1 MSVSPDT
8 PFPRPG
14 TSLALAL
21 KTAGARQAQLT
32 AWARWW
38 HEVSRIPYEVSDPAV
53 GEKKLLWWQ
62 QAVVDAQ
69 RQPPQHPLLKALVGD
84 GVLGEAA
91 ARPSNALP
99 PLTCWLGQLQALQD
113 LLHQTRWLDGAGLQR
128 HMQQSTGLAVEGAA
142 WMLGARQA
150 DALTAA
156 RDLGVAL
163 RKAHILTRVG
173 QDSHAGW
180 LHLPVD
186 LLQQHGTKAHEWTRP
201 AADAPSAAMQ
211 HLMRHW
217 QQTTLTELADSMSRL
232 NQAAG
237 DARPALRPLRVLTAL
252 NVKLLEDLDAHGYQ
266 ILRQRISVGPWRK
279 WVTAWR
285 TR

>member
-14 TSLALAL
+14 SALALAL
-21 KTAGARQAQLT
+21 KSAGAQQARLT
-32 AWARWW
+32 AWAHWW

-62 QAVVDAQ
+62 QAVADAH
-69 RQPPQHPLLKALVGD
+69 RQPPQHPLLKALA
-84 GVLGEAA
+84 GEGGLA
-91 ARPSNALP
+91 NQDILP
-99 PLTCWLGQLQALQD
+99 PQTCWQGQLQALGD
-113 LLHQTRWLDGAGLQR
+113 LLHQTRWLDSAGLQS
-128 HMQQSTGLAVEGAA
+128 HMQQSTGLALEGAA
-142 WMLGARQA
+142 WLLGVRNPE
-150 DALTAA
+150 ALTAA

-173 QDSHAGW
+173 QDTHAGW

-201 AADAPSAAMQ
+201 AADAPSVAMKQ
-211 HLMRHW
+211 LMQQW
-217 QQTTLTELADSMSRL
+217 QQATVVALNDSIDRL

-237 DARPALRPLRVLTAL
+237 PVSPALRPLRVLAAL
-252 NVKLLEDLDAHGYQ
+252 NVKLMEDLDAHDYQ

-279 WVTAWR
+279 WFTAWR

>member
-14 TSLALAL
+14 SAMDLAL
-21 KTAGARQAQLT
+21 KTAGHRRAQLT
-32 AWARWW
+32 AWACWW

-62 QAVVDAQ
+62 QAVLDAQ
-69 RQPPQHPLLKALVGD
+69 RQTPQHPLLKALVAD
-84 GVLGEAA
+84 GSPGVWA
-91 ARPSNALP
+91 ALP
-99 PLTCWLGQLQALQD
+99 PQAHWQGQLQALQD
-113 LLHQTRWLDGAGLQR
+113 LLHQTRWLDSAGLQR
-128 HMQQSTGLAVEGAA
+128 HMQHSTGLAVEGAA
-142 WMLGARQA
+142 WILGVREP
-150 DALTAA
+150 DALAA
-156 RDLGVAL
+156 ANDLGVAL

-173 QDSHAGW
+173 QDTHAGW

-201 AADAPSAAMQ
+201 AADAPSEAMKQ
-211 HLMRHW
+211 LMRQW
-217 QQTTLTELADSMSRL
+217 QQQTLTDLRASLDRL
-232 NQAAG
+232 HLAAG
-237 DARPALRPLRVLTAL
+237 AQRHALRPLRVLTAL
-252 NVKLLEDLDAHGYQ
+252 NVKLLEDLEAHDYQ

-279 WVTAWR
+279 WFTAWR

>member
-14 TSLALAL
+14 SALDLAL
-21 KTAGARQAQLT
+21 KTAGAHRPRLT
-32 AWARWW
+32 AWAQWW
-38 HEVSRIPYEVSDPAV
+38 HEISRIPYEVSDPAV

-62 QAVVDAQ
+62 HAVADAQ
-69 RQPPQHPLLKALVGD
+69 RQPPQHPRLKAL
-84 GVLGEAA
+84 LGESTPPDWA
-91 ARPSNALP
+91 PLP
-99 PLTCWLGQLQALQD
+99 PAACWSGQLQALQD
-113 LLHQTRWLDGAGLQR
+113 LLHQTRWLDSAGLQR
-128 HMQQSTGLAVEGAA
+128 HMQHSTGLAVEGAA
-142 WMLGARQA
+142 WILGVREPA
-150 DALTAA
+150 ALAAA

-173 QDSHAGW
+173 QDAHAGW

-201 AADAPSAAMQ
+201 AADAPTEAMKQ
-211 HLMRHW
+211 LMRQW
-217 QQTTLTELADSMSRL
+217 QQQTLADLRDSLARL
-232 NQAAG
+232 NLAAG
-237 DARPALRPLRVLTAL
+237 AQRPALRPLRVLTAL
-252 NVKLLEDLDAHGYQ
+252 NVKLLDDLDAHDYQ

-279 WVTAWR
+279 WFTAWR